1 MKKPSIPSL
10 RRRLDKVF
18 SVYIRRRDSD
28 ENGFGKCCSCGAW
41 KHWMAA
47 NAGHFIKR
55 QHTATRYDE
64 RNVHFQCVVC
74 NFHRHGNLIEYCEFM
89 RDRYG
94 AGIIDE
100 LRQLQRTTV
109 KYTRADY
116 EAMIAKYGR
125 AG

>member
-1 MKKPSIPSL
+1 MPAL
-10 RRRLDKVF
+10 RRKLDKVF
-18 SVYIRRRDSD
+18 SEFIRTRDSNA
-28 ENGFGKCCSCGAW
+28 EGYGECCTCGTW
-41 KHWMAA
+41 KHKSVA

-89 RDRYG
+89 RATYG
-94 AGIIDE
+94 PEIIDE

-109 KYTRADY
+109 KLARGDY
-116 EAMIAKYGR
+116 VSMIEKFKYALG
-125 AG
+125 